1 MSSTLGREMMA
12 ESFSGKQDLTPFLFL
27 SYFFPSMVGNVLV
40 KNLLKDLCAP
50 KHKGMNLR
58 EKFKDTFQEVGAC
71 AV

>member
-1 MSSTLGREMMA
+1 MMA

-27 SYFFPSMVGNVLV
+27 FYFFPIMVGNVFV

-58 EKFKDTFQEVGAC
+58 EKFKDTFQKVGTC

>member
-1 MSSTLGREMMA
+1 MMA
-12 ESFSGKQDLTPFLFL
+12 ESFSGKQDLTPFLF
-27 SYFFPSMVGNVLV
+27 YFFFFPSMVGNVLV
-40 KNLLKDLCAP
+40 KNLIKDLCAP

>member
-1 MSSTLGREMMA
+1 MMA

-27 SYFFPSMVGNVLV
+27 FYFFPIMVGNVIV

-50 KHKGMNLR
+50 KHKGMNLM
-58 EKFKDTFQEVGAC
+58 EKFKDTFQKVGSC

>member
-1 MSSTLGREMMA
+1 MMA

-27 SYFFPSMVGNVLV
+27 FYFFPIMVGNVLV

-58 EKFKDTFQEVGAC
+58 EKFKDTFQKVGTC

>member
-1 MSSTLGREMMA
+1 
-12 ESFSGKQDLTPFLFL
+12 
-27 SYFFPSMVGNVLV
+27 MVGNVLV
-40 KNLLKDLCAP
+40 KNLIKDLCAP